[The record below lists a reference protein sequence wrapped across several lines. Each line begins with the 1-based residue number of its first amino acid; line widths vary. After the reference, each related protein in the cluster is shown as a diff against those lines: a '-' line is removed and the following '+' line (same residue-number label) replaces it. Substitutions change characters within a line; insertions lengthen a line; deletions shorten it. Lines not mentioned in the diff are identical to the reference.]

1 MGEYRLTRNPSF
13 GIEVV
18 DDDEA
23 LIVRVKGELD
33 LATSPLLDER
43 LKLAEA
49 ADAAKLLVDVD
60 QVEFMDSTG
69 LHVLLE
75 HVLLGNGTRYSV
87 TRGSPQ
93 VRQLFEVAGVA
104 DRLPFA

>member
-1 MGEYRLTRNPSF
+1 MAEYGLARNPSF

-18 DDDEA
+18 DDEA
-23 LIVRVKGELD
+23 LIVRVTGELD

-75 HVLLGNGTRYSV
+75 HVLLGNGT
-87 TRGSPQ
+87 T
-93 VRQLFEVAGVA
+93 
-104 DRLPFA
+104 PFQKK